1 MHWLCRVN
9 SPHGI
14 HYFNFFANAKQIALL
29 VFYYRNTNTKTK
41 CSQTNC
47 QQKICRL
54 SQTVRVVF
62 LLFIEHTTLAK
73 IVGFVVDVV
82 NFTSNYYL
90 HWSDAVILVV
100 YLYYI
105 HPRNYS
111 SYRNGNS
118 ATFFSRMFVTQKN
131 KELFYLT

>member
-1 MHWLCRVN
+1 MRWLCRVN
-9 SPHGI
+9 SPQGI

-29 VFYYRNTNTKTK
+29 VFYKTPTQK
-41 CSQTNC
+41 SSAARLTASK
-47 QQKICRL
+47 KICRL

-105 HPRNYS
+105 NPRN
-111 SYRNGNS
+111 
-118 ATFFSRMFVTQKN
+118 
-131 KELFYLT
+131 